1 MIQNWAQGTL
11 GAQTFNPQL
20 AFSSTP
26 QVIQLLQSV
35 PQQLQQLQQIE
46 YVRIQQLQQIQQLVQ
61 YVVHQLQYAAQPQLA
76 QSSVGAFTQPNF
88 GQPYQSIGSLIPGA
102 WQTSPLQVM

>member
-11 GAQTFNPQL
+11 GAQTFNPPL
-20 AFSSTP
+20 AFSSAP

-46 YVRIQQLQQIQQLVQ
+46 YVRLQQLQQIQQLVQ
-61 YVVHQLQYAAQPQLA
+61 YVVHQLQYVAQTQLPQSPL
-76 QSSVGAFTQPNF
+76 GTFTQPQF
-88 GQPYQSIGSLIPGA
+88 GQPYQSIGSLTPGA
-102 WQTSPLQVM
+102 WPTSSLQVM